1 MNSTDT
7 RRIVMKRAGYAALLA
22 GVAALSGCLGPT
34 YGTGKSQGAMLFDDL
49 NNIVALGGS
58 GDAEPIAYTE
68 REALRTPENT
78 SVLPAPRAPAP
89 RQETA
94 AEARARIQSA
104 AYQGDGPVPV
114 GQMSGNNPYVTQD
127 YLDKT
132 RGDGFSFDEVRS
144 RDESG
149 LLSPA
154 ELASRSE
161 RVKKLVAERNAAS
174 RTQRTMLSEPPLD
187 YRRPSSAAPVGD
199 PGVDEATKQRRM
211 KGSESMLSKLGD
223 LLPF

>member
-1 MNSTDT
+1 MISTDT
-7 RRIVMKRAGYAALLA
+7 RRIVMKRVSQAAMLA

-49 NNIVALGGS
+49 NNMVALGGS

-68 REALRTPENT
+68 REALRQPDNT

-94 AEARARIQSA
+94 AERRARIQAA
-104 AYQGDGPVPV
+104 AYQGDGPVPA
-114 GQMSGNNPYVTQD
+114 GQMSGGNPYVTQD

-132 RGDGFSFDEVRS
+132 RGDGFSFDEVRR
-144 RDESG
+144 RDEAG

-161 RVKKLVAERNAAS
+161 RVKKLVAEQNAAS
-174 RTQRTMLSEPPLD
+174 RTTRKMLSEPPLD
-187 YRRPSSAAPVGD
+187 YRQPSAAAPVGD
-199 PGVDEATKQRRM
+199 PGVDEATKERRM
-211 KGSESMLSKLGD
+211 KGSKSLLSKVGEY
-223 LLPF
+223 LPF